1 MSRNFLRA
9 TSVVGGMTLF
19 SRILGLVRDMV
30 FSRLYGAGPLMDA
43 FLVAFR
49 IPNLGRRLFAEGA
62 FSQAFVPVIS
72 EFRSTRA
79 HEEVRELADSVA
91 GTLGLFLFLFTLAGV
106 LAAPLLIYVFAP
118 GFADTPAQHDLT
130 VAMLRLTFPYLF
142 FISLTA
148 LAGGILNTYGRF
160 GVPAFTPVLLNVVL
174 IAFAI
179 WIAPRMQEPGI
190 GLALGVFVA
199 GLVQLLFQL
208 PFLARLRVLPRPRWG
223 WPHEGVR
230 RIGRLMLPALFG
242 SSVAQLNILIDTLIA
257 SLLAAGSISWLYYS
271 DRLMEF
277 PLGVFGIALATVI
290 LPGLSRHHAEQRPE
304 VFSATLDWA
313 LRLSL
318 LVGLPASV
326 GLFVL
331 AGPTIATLFQYGEF
345 SARDTG
351 MASYSLMAYSLGLL
365 GFIFV
370 KVLAPGY
377 FARQDTRT
385 PVRVGVIALVT
396 NMGLNVVI
404 VGPMVLLGLPAPHA
418 GLALATAASAF
429 LNAGL
434 LYRGLI
440 RNGALRPAP
449 GWRQLIVRAVAAN
462 LAMGVALWWARG
474 SPEDWAARG
483 VGERAGWLTACILGG
498 TLVYF
503 AVLWL
508 AGFRWSQ
515 LRRS

>member
-1 MSRNFLRA
+1 
-9 TSVVGGMTLF
+9 MTLL

-106 LAAPLLIYVFAP
+106 LAAPLFIYVFAP

-179 WIAPRMQEPGI
+179 WIAPRMPEPGI

-208 PFLARLRVLPRPRWG
+208 PFLARVRVLPRPRWG

-271 DRLMEF
+271 ERLVEF
-277 PLGVFGIALATVI
+277 PLGVFGIAIATVI
-290 LPGLSRHHAEQRPE
+290 LPRLAEQHARSSR
-304 VFSATLDWA
+304 VTFAATLDWA
-313 LRLSL
+313 LRLVL
-318 LVGLPASV
+318 LIAVPAALGLA
-326 GLFVL
+326 VL
-331 AGPTIATLFQYGEF
+331 AGPLMATLFYRGEF
-345 SARDTG
+345 TAADVD
-351 MASYSLMAYSLGLL
+351 MAAAGLCAYAPGLI
-365 GFIFV
+365 GFILV

-385 PVRVGVIALVT
+385 PVRVGVQALGLG
-396 NMGLNVVI
+396 MLLNVVF
-404 VGPMVLLGLPAPHA
+404 V
-418 GLALATAASAF
+418 LALVRYPWAPAHVGIAAATSVS
-429 LNAGL
+429 GL
-434 LYRGLI
+434 LNGMLLLRGL
-440 RNGALRPAP
+440 LRSGIYRP
-449 GWRQLIVRAVAAN
+449 
-462 LAMGVALWWARG
+462 
-474 SPEDWAARG
+474 
-483 VGERAGWLTACILGG
+483 RAGWGRLLVQVLGASAVMTAVLLFALRHAENWLLLGSLERVAALAVFVAG
-498 TLVYF
+498 AAAVYF
-503 AVLWL
+503 A
-508 AGFRWSQ
+508 ACYAFG
-515 LRRS
+515 LRPRELRAQRARLD